1 MKLSEKTL
9 SVLKNF
15 SSINQSIFIKSG
27 DKLRTISLMKNIL
40 AEATVP
46 EDFPKDFG
54 IYDLSQFLVGLTLHD
69 NPVLDFTNDSF
80 VYIKDGSSSR
90 VKYFFSDPA
99 VIVQPPDRALSL
111 PSTAVSFKVDS
122 SELSKLLKA
131 SAVYQLPDLSVVG
144 ESDKIYLKVRDKK
157 NDTSNEYSIPV
168 GDTENEFTFNFKVE
182 NIRIIPGT
190 YNVEISK
197 QGLSKFTNTELDLKY
212 YIALEPDSEYR
223 S

>member
-15 SSINQSIFIKSG
+15 SSINQSIFIKQG
-27 DKLRTISLMKNIL
+27 NKLRTISLMKNIL
-40 AEATVP
+40 AEAEVS

-54 IYDLSQFLVGLTLHD
+54 IYDLSQFLVGLTLHND
-69 NPVLDFTNDSF
+69 PVLDFSNDSF

-99 VIVQPPDRALSL
+99 VIVQPPEKDLVL
-111 PSTAVSFKVDS
+111 PSSEVSFIVDS
-122 SELSKLLKA
+122 SDLSKLLKA
-131 SAVYQLPDLSVVG
+131 SSVYQLPDLSVVG
-144 ESDKIYLKVRDKK
+144 ESGTIYLKVRDKK

-168 GDTENEFTFNFKVE
+168 GQSDDEFTFNYKVE

-190 YNVEISK
+190 YTVEISK
-197 QGLSKFTNTELDLKY
+197 QGLSKFTNNAIDLKY
-212 YIALEPDSEYR
+212 YIALEPDSEYNN
-223 S
+223 

>member
-99 VIVQPPDRALSL
+99 VIVQ
-111 PSTAVSFKVDS
+111 T
-122 SELSKLLKA
+122 
-131 SAVYQLPDLSVVG
+131 
-144 ESDKIYLKVRDKK
+144 
-157 NDTSNEYSIPV
+157 
-168 GDTENEFTFNFKVE
+168 
-182 NIRIIPGT
+182 
-190 YNVEISK
+190 
-197 QGLSKFTNTELDLKY
+197 
-212 YIALEPDSEYR
+212 LERYF
-223 S
+223 

>member
-15 SSINQSIFIKSG
+15 STINQSIFIKCG

-40 AEATVP
+40 AEASVP
-46 EDFPKDFG
+46 EDFPKDFA

-80 VYIKDGSSSR
+80 VYIKDGSTSR

-99 VIVQPPDRALSL
+99 VIVQPPDNELTL
-111 PSTAVSFKVDS
+111 PSTEVSFKVDS
-122 SELSKLLKA
+122 SDLSKLLKA
-131 SAVYQLPDLSVVG
+131 SSVYQLPDLSVVG
-144 ESDKIYLKVRDKK
+144 ESNSIYLKVRDKK
-157 NDTSNEYSIPV
+157 NDTSNEYSINV
-168 GDTENEFTFNFKVE
+168 GSTESEFSFNFKVE
-182 NIRIIPGT
+182 NIRIIPGS
-190 YNVEISK
+190 YNVEICK
-197 QGLSKFTNTELDLKY
+197 QGLSKFTNTDIDLKY
-212 YIALEPDSEYR
+212 YIALEPDSDYA